1 MSLPLFSAAQKRRER
16 CKDGAEKGRM
26 SMDKILNRLVEAD
39 RKASALVEEAE
50 EYLDSTVSNMDREVE
65 EFKKGYEEKAVH
77 RIGIIRDEEDKASM
91 ESLADIS
98 KRYESLM
105 SNMEQVYEKNHV
117 QWEQELFNRCVG
129 R

>member
-1 MSLPLFSAAQKRRER
+1 MMNHIQSVWHSCYSGYVFSSLSAAQKRRER

-98 KRYESLM
+98 KRYDP
-105 SNMEQVYEKNHV
+105 
-117 QWEQELFNRCVG
+117 
-129 R
+129 

>member
-1 MSLPLFSAAQKRRER
+1 M
-16 CKDGAEKGRM
+16 
-26 SMDKILNRLVEAD
+26 
-39 RKASALVEEAE
+39 EEAE

-98 KRYESLM
+98 KRI
-105 SNMEQVYEKNHV
+105 
-117 QWEQELFNRCVG
+117 
-129 R
+129 

>member
-1 MSLPLFSAAQKRRER
+1 MSFPLFSAAQKRRER

>member
-1 MSLPLFSAAQKRRER
+1 
-16 CKDGAEKGRM
+16 M

-50 EYLDSTVSNMDREVE
+50 EYLDSTISNMDREVE

-77 RIGIIRDEEDKASM
+77 RIGIIRDEEGKASM

-105 SNMEQVYEKNHV
+105 TNMEQVYEKNHT